1 MSIKGFFFNRITANV
16 FAGIV
21 LVFVLIFGARVLL
34 DKITRHNLEITVPDL
49 TNMSI
54 EEARDA
60 VAPGRMRLEIIDSVY
75 VRRMGKGLIYRQ
87 NPKAGSKVK
96 EGRRILLT
104 INAVNPKK
112 VMMPNLIGYSM
123 RQAKAE
129 ILSKGLQ
136 IGRLT
141 YVTDIATNNVL
152 QQLHDGVEIAPGTM
166 IESESMIDLVLGLN
180 NDDCITFAPS
190 VTGLKYRTA
199 VEAIHD
205 NSLNISGIYF
215 DETVKDYSDSL
226 NAVVYRQSPEY
237 GETPLLMGMEIS
249 LYLTTDIS
257 KVPVPEEEEEGEEE
271 TDENPDF

>member
-1 MSIKGFFFNRITANV
+1 MSIRNFLFNRITANV

-21 LVFVLIFGARVLL
+21 LIFALVLGTRVML
-34 DKITRHNLEITVPDL
+34 DKVTRHNHEITVPDL
-49 TNMSI
+49 TNMSLD
-54 EEARDA
+54 EAA
-60 VAPGRMRLEIIDSVY
+60 KVVSANRMKLEVIDSVY

-104 INAVNPKK
+104 INAVNAKE

-136 IGRLT
+136 IGRLE
-141 YVTDIATNNVL
+141 YVSDIATNNVL
-152 QQLHDGVEIAPGTM
+152 KQLHDGAEIAPGTM
-166 IESESMIDLVLGLN
+166 IESESRIDLVLGLN
-180 NDDCITFAPS
+180 NDDCVTYAPV
-190 VTGLKYRTA
+190 VTGMKFRNA

-205 NSLNISGIYF
+205 NSLNVKDIVF
-215 DETVKDYSDSL
+215 DETVTDYSDSL
-226 NAVVYRQSPEY
+226 NAVVYRQDPDY
-237 GETPLLMGMEIS
+237 GETPLLMGMDIS

-257 KVPVPEEEEEGEEE
+257 KVPVPEEEEETEENTE
-271 TDENPDF
+271 IR

>member
-1 MSIKGFFFNRITANV
+1 MNIKGFIFNKITANIL
-16 FAGIV
+16 AGALLVIV
-21 LVFVLIFGARVLL
+21 LISGTGLML

-49 TNMSI
+49 TNMSVD
-54 EEARDA
+54 EAEKVVSA
-60 VAPGRMRLEIIDSVY
+60 NKMKLEVIDSVY

-104 INAVNPKK
+104 INAVNAKK

-136 IGRLT
+136 IGRLE

-152 QQLHDGVEIAPGTM
+152 KQMHEGTEITPGTM
-166 IESESMIDLVLGLN
+166 IESESKIDLVLGLN
-180 NDDCITFAPS
+180 NDDCVTYAPV
-190 VTGLKYRTA
+190 VTGMKFRNA

-205 NSLNISGIYF
+205 NSLNVKDIIF
-215 DETVKDYSDSL
+215 DETVRDYSDSL
-226 NAVVYRQSPEY
+226 NSVVYRQDPDY
-237 GETPLLMGMEIS
+237 GETPLLMGMDIS
-249 LYLTTDIS
+249 LYLTTDIT
-257 KVPVPEEEEEGEEE
+257 KVPVPEEEEEEEE
-271 TDENPDF
+271 NEANQESR

>member
-1 MSIKGFFFNRITANV
+1 MSIRKFLFNRITANV

-21 LVFVLIFGARVLL
+21 LIFALILGTRVML
-34 DKITRHNLEITVPDL
+34 DKVTRHNHEITVPDL
-49 TNMSI
+49 TNMSLD
-54 EEARDA
+54 EAA
-60 VAPGRMRLEIIDSVY
+60 KVVSANRMKLEVIDSVY

-104 INAVNPKK
+104 INAVNAKK

-136 IGRLT
+136 IGRLE
-141 YVTDIATNNVL
+141 YVSDIATNNVL
-152 QQLHDGVEIAPGTM
+152 KQLHDGAGIAPGTM
-166 IESESMIDLVLGLN
+166 VESESRIDLVLGLN
-180 NDDCITFAPS
+180 NDDCVTYAPV
-190 VTGLKYRTA
+190 VTGMKFRNA

-205 NSLNISGIYF
+205 NSLNVKDIVF
-215 DETVKDYSDSL
+215 DETVTDYSDSL
-226 NAVVYRQSPEY
+226 NAVVYRQDPDY
-237 GETPLLMGMEIS
+237 GETPLLMGMDIS

-257 KVPVPEEEEEGEEE
+257 KVPVPEEEEEEE
-271 TDENPDF
+271 TEENTEIR

>member
-271 TDENPDF
+271 TDENLDF

>member
-1 MSIKGFFFNRITANV
+1 MNIKGFIFNKITANIL
-16 FAGIV
+16 AGALLVIV
-21 LVFVLIFGARVLL
+21 LISGTGLML

-49 TNMSI
+49 TNMSVD
-54 EEARDA
+54 EAEKVVSA
-60 VAPGRMRLEIIDSVY
+60 NKMKLEVIDSVY

-104 INAVNPKK
+104 INAVNAKK

-136 IGRLT
+136 IGRLE

-152 QQLHDGVEIAPGTM
+152 KQMHEGTEITAGTM
-166 IESESMIDLVLGLN
+166 IESESKIDLVLGLN
-180 NDDCITFAPS
+180 NDDCVTYAPV
-190 VTGLKYRTA
+190 VTGMKFRNA

-205 NSLNISGIYF
+205 NSLNVKDIIF
-215 DETVKDYSDSL
+215 DETVRDYSDSL
-226 NAVVYRQSPEY
+226 NSVVYRQDPDY
-237 GETPLLMGMEIS
+237 GETPLLMGMDIS
-249 LYLTTDIS
+249 LYLTTDIT
-257 KVPVPEEEEEGEEE
+257 KVPVPEEEEENEANQESR
-271 TDENPDF
+271 

>member
-1 MSIKGFFFNRITANV
+1 MNIKGFIFNKITANIL
-16 FAGIV
+16 AGAL
-21 LVFVLIFGARVLL
+21 LVIVLIFVTGLML

-49 TNMSI
+49 TNMSVD
-54 EEARDA
+54 EAEKVVSA
-60 VAPGRMRLEIIDSVY
+60 NKMKLEVIDSVY

-104 INAVNPKK
+104 INAVNAKK

-136 IGRLT
+136 IGRLE

-152 QQLHDGVEIAPGTM
+152 KQMHEGTEITPGTM
-166 IESESMIDLVLGLN
+166 IESESKIDLVLGLN
-180 NDDCITFAPS
+180 NDDCVTYAPV
-190 VTGLKYRTA
+190 VTGMKFRNA

-205 NSLNISGIYF
+205 NSLNVKDIIF
-215 DETVKDYSDSL
+215 DETVRDYSDSL
-226 NAVVYRQSPEY
+226 NSVVYRQDPDY
-237 GETPLLMGMEIS
+237 GGTPLLMGMDIS
-249 LYLTTDIS
+249 LYLTTDIT
-257 KVPVPEEEEEGEEE
+257 KVPVPEEEEENEANQESR
-271 TDENPDF
+271 

>member
-1 MSIKGFFFNRITANV
+1 MSIRNFLFNRITANV

-21 LVFVLIFGARVLL
+21 LIFALVLGTRVML
-34 DKITRHNLEITVPDL
+34 DKVTRHNHEITVPDL
-49 TNMSI
+49 TNMSLD
-54 EEARDA
+54 EAA
-60 VAPGRMRLEIIDSVY
+60 KVVSANRMKLEVIDSVY

-104 INAVNPKK
+104 INAVNAKK

-136 IGRLT
+136 IGRLE
-141 YVTDIATNNVL
+141 YVSDIATNNVL
-152 QQLHDGVEIAPGTM
+152 KQLHDGAEIAPGTM
-166 IESESMIDLVLGLN
+166 IESESRIDLVLGLN
-180 NDDCITFAPS
+180 NDDCVTYAPV
-190 VTGLKYRTA
+190 VTGMKFRNA

-205 NSLNISGIYF
+205 NSLNVKDIVF
-215 DETVKDYSDSL
+215 DETVTDYSDSL
-226 NAVVYRQSPEY
+226 NAVVYRLDPDY
-237 GETPLLMGMEIS
+237 GETPLLMGMDIS

-257 KVPVPEEEEEGEEE
+257 KVPVPEEEEETEENTE
-271 TDENPDF
+271 IR

>member
-1 MSIKGFFFNRITANV
+1 MSIRKFLFNRITANV

-21 LVFVLIFGARVLL
+21 LIFALVLGTRVML
-34 DKITRHNLEITVPDL
+34 DKVTRHNHEITVPDL
-49 TNMSI
+49 TNMSLD
-54 EEARDA
+54 EAA
-60 VAPGRMRLEIIDSVY
+60 KVVSANRMKLEVIDSVY

-104 INAVNPKK
+104 INAVNAKK

-136 IGRLT
+136 IGRLE
-141 YVTDIATNNVL
+141 YVSDIATNNVL
-152 QQLHDGVEIAPGTM
+152 KQLHDGAEIAPGTM
-166 IESESMIDLVLGLN
+166 IESESRIDLVLGLN
-180 NDDCITFAPS
+180 NDDCVTYAPV
-190 VTGLKYRTA
+190 VTGMKFRNA

-205 NSLNISGIYF
+205 NSLNVKDIVF
-215 DETVKDYSDSL
+215 DETVTDYSDSL
-226 NAVVYRQSPEY
+226 NAVVYRQDPDY
-237 GETPLLMGMEIS
+237 GETPLLMGMDIS

-257 KVPVPEEEEEGEEE
+257 KVPVPEEEEETEENTE
-271 TDENPDF
+271 IR

>member
-1 MSIKGFFFNRITANV
+1 MNIKGFIFNKITANIL
-16 FAGIV
+16 AGALLVIV
-21 LVFVLIFGARVLL
+21 LISGTGLML

-49 TNMSI
+49 TNMSVD
-54 EEARDA
+54 EAEKVVSA
-60 VAPGRMRLEIIDSVY
+60 NKMKLEVIDSVY

-104 INAVNPKK
+104 INAVNAKK

-136 IGRLT
+136 IGRLE

-152 QQLHDGVEIAPGTM
+152 KQMHEGTEITPGTM
-166 IESESMIDLVLGLN
+166 IESESKIDLVLGLN
-180 NDDCITFAPS
+180 NDDCVTYAPV
-190 VTGLKYRTA
+190 VTGMKFRNA

-205 NSLNISGIYF
+205 NSLNVKAIIF
-215 DETVKDYSDSL
+215 DETVRDYSDSL
-226 NAVVYRQSPEY
+226 NSVVYRQDPDY
-237 GETPLLMGMEIS
+237 GETPLLMGMDIS
-249 LYLTTDIS
+249 LYLTTDIT
-257 KVPVPEEEEEGEEE
+257 KVPVPDEEEENEANQESR
-271 TDENPDF
+271 